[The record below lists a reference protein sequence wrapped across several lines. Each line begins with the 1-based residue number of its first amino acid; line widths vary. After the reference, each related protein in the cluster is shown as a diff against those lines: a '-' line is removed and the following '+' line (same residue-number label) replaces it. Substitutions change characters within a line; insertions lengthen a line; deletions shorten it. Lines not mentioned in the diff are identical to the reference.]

1 MSTAI
6 DVNSTSE
13 HSSAYTQ
20 ASGMFELTEE
30 QLMVREMC
38 RGFAE
43 KELKEQAVE
52 IDRTHRFPLETTRK
66 LGELGI
72 MGVVYPGE
80 YNGAEMDYVSY
91 AIAVE
96 EISRICASSGV
107 IVSAHNSLCLSP
119 IYYFGTKEQKEK
131 YLPKLCSGEHIGAFG
146 LTEPDAGSDSGGTK
160 TTAIKNDGQYLLNG
174 SKNFITNGEYADVHV
189 TLAVTDK
196 NAGKNKNTSFFIIE
210 KGDPGFSVGK
220 VEDKLGICASS
231 TTEMVYTDCVLPDD
245 RMLGKPGEGFKI
257 AMHTLDGGRVGI
269 GAQALGIAQA
279 ALEEAAKYA
288 NQRVQFGAS
297 IGRLQ
302 AIQWMIADM
311 ATEIEAARLLIYQ
324 AAAMLDKNGSNR
336 KPVSK
341 YAAMAKLYASEC
353 AHRCAHK
360 CIQIHGGY
368 GYVKD
373 YIAERLYRDAR
384 ITEIYEGTS
393 EIQRLVIATG
403 VLSEFAD

>member
-1 MSTAI
+1 
-6 DVNSTSE
+6 
-13 HSSAYTQ
+13 
-20 ASGMFELTEE
+20 MFELSEE
-30 QLMVREMC
+30 QMMVRDMC

-43 KELKEQAVE
+43 KNLREQAVE
-52 IDRTHRFPLETTRK
+52 IDKTHKFPLETTKK

-72 MGVVYPGE
+72 MGVVYPEE
-80 YNGAEMDYVSY
+80 YNGAGMDYVSY

-96 EISRICASSGV
+96 EISRVCASSGV

-119 IYYFGTKEQKEK
+119 IYYFGTEEQKKK
-131 YLPKLCSGEHIGAFG
+131 YLPKLCSGEHIGAFAI
-146 LTEPDAGSDSGGTK
+146 TEPAAGSDSGGTK
-160 TTAIKNDGQYLLNG
+160 TVAAKDGNGYILNG
-174 SKNFITNGEYADVHV
+174 TKNFITNGGYADVHV

-196 NAGKNKNTSFFIIE
+196 NAAKNKNTSFFIIE

-231 TTEMVYTDCVLPDD
+231 TTEMVYQDCKIPEG
-245 RMLGKPGEGFKI
+245 RMIGAPGDGFKI

-269 GAQALGIAQA
+269 AAQALGIAQA

-288 NQRVQFGAS
+288 NTREQFGAP
-297 IGRLQ
+297 IGKLQ
-302 AIQWMIADM
+302 AIQWMLAEM
-311 ATEIEAARLLIYQ
+311 ATEIEASRLLVYKCADI
-324 AAAMLDKNGSNR
+324 LSKNGKNR
-336 KPVSK
+336 RPASK

-353 AHRCAHK
+353 AHRCTHK

-368 GYVKD
+368 GYVKE

-393 EIQRLVIATG
+393 EIQKLVIATN
-403 VLSEFAD
+403 VLAEFAE

>member
-1 MSTAI
+1 
-6 DVNSTSE
+6 
-13 HSSAYTQ
+13 
-20 ASGMFELTEE
+20 MFDLTDE
-30 QLMVREMC
+30 QLMVRNMC
-38 RGFAE
+38 REFAE
-43 KELKEQAVE
+43 KELREQAVE
-52 IDRTHRFPLETTRK
+52 IDKTHRFPLETTKK

-72 MGVVYPGE
+72 MGVVYDDKYG
-80 YNGAEMDYVSY
+80 GAGMDYVSY

-96 EISRICASSGV
+96 EISRVCASSGV
-107 IVSAHNSLCLSP
+107 IVSAHNSLCVSP
-119 IYYFGTKEQKEK
+119 INYFGTEAQKEK
-131 YLPKLCSGEHIGAFG
+131 YLPKLCRGEHIGAFG
-146 LTEPDAGSDSGGTK
+146 LTEPNAGSDSGGTK
-160 TTAIKNDGQYLLNG
+160 TTAVKGGKGYIVNG

-196 NAGKNKNTSFFIIE
+196 NATKNKNTSFFIIE

-231 TTEMVYTDCVLPDD
+231 TTEMIYEDCDISED
-245 RMLGKPGEGFKI
+245 RMLGAPGEGFKI

-269 GAQALGIAQA
+269 AAQALGIAQA
-279 ALEEAAKYA
+279 SLEEAAKYA
-288 NQRVQFGAS
+288 NMREQFGAP
-297 IGRLQ
+297 IGKLQ

-311 ATEIEAARLLIYQ
+311 ATEIEAARLLVYQ
-324 AAAMLDKNGSNR
+324 AASLCDKNGANR
-336 KPVSK
+336 RPVSK
-341 YAAMAKLYASEC
+341 YSAMAKLYASEC

-393 EIQRLVIATG
+393 EIQRLVVATS
-403 VLSEFAD
+403 VLSEFAE

>member
-1 MSTAI
+1 
-6 DVNSTSE
+6 
-13 HSSAYTQ
+13 
-20 ASGMFELTEE
+20 MFDLSEE
-30 QLMVREMC
+30 QLMVRNMC
-38 RGFAE
+38 REFAE
-43 KELKEQAVE
+43 NELREQAVD

-72 MGVVYPGE
+72 MGVVYPDTYG
-80 YNGAEMDYVSY
+80 GAGMDYVSY

-96 EISRICASSGV
+96 EISRVCASSGV
-107 IVSAHNSLCLSP
+107 IVSAHNSLCVSP
-119 IYYFGTKEQKEK
+119 IYYFGTDEQKKK
-131 YLPKLCSGEHIGAFG
+131 YLPDLCTGKHIGAFG
-146 LTEPDAGSDSGGTK
+146 LTEPGAGSDSGGTK
-160 TTAIKNDGQYLLNG
+160 TTALKGGKGYILNG
-174 SKNFITNGEYADVHV
+174 SKNFITNGAYADVHV

-196 NAGKNKNTSFFIIE
+196 NAEKNKNTSFFIIE

-231 TTEMVYTDCVLPDD
+231 TTEMIYEDCDLPAD
-245 RMLGKPGEGFKI
+245 RMLGAPGEGFKI

-269 GAQALGIAQA
+269 AAQALGIAQA

-288 NQRVQFGAS
+288 NTREQFGAP

-311 ATEIEAARLLIYQ
+311 ATEIEAARFLVYN
-324 AAAMLDKNGSNR
+324 AAALLDKNGKNR
-336 KPVSK
+336 RPVGK
-341 YAAMAKLYASEC
+341 YSAMAKLYASEC
-353 AHRCAHK
+353 AHRCTHK

-393 EIQRLVIATG
+393 EIQRLVIATT
-403 VLSEFAD
+403 VLSEFAE

>member
-1 MSTAI
+1 
-6 DVNSTSE
+6 
-13 HSSAYTQ
+13 
-20 ASGMFELTEE
+20 MFDLTEE
-30 QLMVREMC
+30 QLMVRNMC
-38 RGFAE
+38 REFAE
-43 KELKEQAVE
+43 KELREQAVE

-72 MGVVYPGE
+72 MGVVYDDKYG
-80 YNGAEMDYVSY
+80 GAGMDYVSY

-96 EISRICASSGV
+96 EISRVCASSGV
-107 IVSAHNSLCLSP
+107 IVSAHNSLCVSP
-119 IYYFGTKEQKEK
+119 INYFGTEAQKEK
-131 YLPKLCSGEHIGAFG
+131 YLPKLCRGEHIGAFG
-146 LTEPDAGSDSGGTK
+146 LTEPNAGSDSGGTK
-160 TTAIKNDGQYLLNG
+160 TTAVKGGNGYIVNG

-196 NAGKNKNTSFFIIE
+196 NATKNKNTSFFIIE

-231 TTEMVYTDCVLPDD
+231 TTEMIYEDCDIPED
-245 RMLGKPGEGFKI
+245 RMLGAPGEGFKI

-269 GAQALGIAQA
+269 AAQALGIAQA
-279 ALEEAAKYA
+279 SLEEAAKYA
-288 NQRVQFGAS
+288 NMREQFGAP
-297 IGRLQ
+297 IGKLQ

-311 ATEIEAARLLIYQ
+311 ATEIEAARLLVYQ
-324 AAAMLDKNGSNR
+324 AAALCDKNGANR
-336 KPVSK
+336 RPVSK
-341 YAAMAKLYASEC
+341 YSAMAKLYASEC
-353 AHRCAHK
+353 AHRCSHK

-393 EIQRLVIATG
+393 EIQRLVVATS
-403 VLSEFAD
+403 VLSEFAE

>member
-1 MSTAI
+1 
-6 DVNSTSE
+6 
-13 HSSAYTQ
+13 
-20 ASGMFELTEE
+20 MFDLTEE
-30 QLMVREMC
+30 QLMVRNMC
-38 RGFAE
+38 REFAE
-43 KELKEQAVE
+43 KELREQAVE

-72 MGVVYPGE
+72 MGVVYDDKYG
-80 YNGAEMDYVSY
+80 GAGMDYVSY

-96 EISRICASSGV
+96 EISRVCASSGV
-107 IVSAHNSLCLSP
+107 IVSAHNSLCVSP
-119 IYYFGTKEQKEK
+119 INYFGTEAQKAK
-131 YLPKLCSGEHIGAFG
+131 YLPKLCRGEHIGAFG
-146 LTEPDAGSDSGGTK
+146 LTEPNAGSDSGGTK
-160 TTAIKNDGQYLLNG
+160 TTAVKGGKGYIMNG
-174 SKNFITNGEYADVHV
+174 SKNFITNGAYADVHV

-196 NAGKNKNTSFFIIE
+196 NATKNKNTSFFIIE

-231 TTEMVYTDCVLPDD
+231 TTEMIYEDCDIPED
-245 RMLGKPGEGFKI
+245 RMLGAPGEGFRI

-269 GAQALGIAQA
+269 AAQALGIAQA

-288 NQRVQFGAS
+288 NMREQFGAP
-297 IGRLQ
+297 IGKLQ

-311 ATEIEAARLLIYQ
+311 ATEIEASRLLVYQ
-324 AAAMLDKNGSNR
+324 AAALLDKNGSNR
-336 KPVSK
+336 RPVSK
-341 YAAMAKLYASEC
+341 YSAMAKLYASEC

-393 EIQRLVIATG
+393 EIQRLVVAAS
-403 VLSEFAD
+403 VLSEFEG